1 MKWDDFGEERKRAGR
16 KELPELEDLFRQF
29 KRRFRLPDIPWVSI
43 AGVAVVILWL
53 ASGIYIVSPDQMGVV
68 QRFGR
73 YVITTTPGPH
83 YCLPFPIEKV
93 TKPKVMQVR
102 RLEVGFRTI
111 SLVPTAKYQRVTDEA
126 LMLTGDEN
134 IIDIQFIVQFNIK
147 DPVKYLFNVV
157 NIPKTVKDAS
167 EASIREVIGK
177 AQIDD
182 ALTVG
187 KFQIQQETKILLQ
200 RILDDYDSGINIVA
214 VQLQDVAAPQ
224 QVIRAFKDV
233 ASARED
239 RIRAINAAE
248 GYRNDIL
255 PKAKGE
261 VARIINEAEAYKEAV
276 LKKAEGETSRFL
288 QVLKEYS
295 GAKDIT
301 RQRLFLET
309 MEEILPSMTKIIV
322 EGAPGNNLLPL
333 LPLGHLGTAPR
344 KGGQP

>member
-1 MKWDDFGEERKRAGR
+1 MAWNDLGGKGR
-16 KELPELEDLFRQF
+16 SGRPEMPDLDELFRQF
-29 KRRFRLPDIPWVSI
+29 KRRFGIARIPWLTI
-43 AGVAVVILWL
+43 VVVVVLILWV
-53 ASGIYIVSPDQMGVV
+53 ASGIYIVAPAEMGVV

-73 YVITTTPGPH
+73 YVYTTTPGPH
-83 YCLPFPIEKV
+83 YHLPFPIEKV
-93 TKPKVMQVR
+93 TKPKVKQVR

-111 SLVPTAKYQRVTDEA
+111 ALVPTARYQHLTDEA

-134 IIDIQFIVQFNIK
+134 IIDIQFIVQYHIK
-147 DPVKYLFNVV
+147 DPVKYLFNVY
-157 NIPKTVKDAS
+157 NIPKAVKDAA

-177 AQIDD
+177 TNIDD

-187 KFQIQQETKILLQ
+187 KFKVQQDTKQLLQ
-200 RILDDYDSGINIVA
+200 RILDNYEIGINVAA
-214 VQLQDVAAPQ
+214 VQLQDVHPPQ
-224 QVIRAFKDV
+224 QVIKAFKDV

-239 RIRAINAAE
+239 KERAVNNAK

-261 VARIINEAEAYKEAV
+261 AARITNEAEAYKEAV
-276 LKKAEGETSRFL
+276 LKKAQGETARFL

-295 GAKDIT
+295 SAKDIT

-309 MEEILPSMTKIIV
+309 MQEILPSMNKIIV

-333 LPLGHLGTAPR
+333 LPLGEWVREER
-344 KGGQP
+344 KGGRP